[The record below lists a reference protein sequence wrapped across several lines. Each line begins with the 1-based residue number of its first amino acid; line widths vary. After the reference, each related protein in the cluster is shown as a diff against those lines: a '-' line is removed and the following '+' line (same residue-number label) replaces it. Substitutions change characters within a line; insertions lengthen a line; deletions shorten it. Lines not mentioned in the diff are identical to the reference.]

1 VLRVEERR
9 GRPSLLSKA
18 AVDKTTPE
26 IRYDIAPS
34 VPLIARDSF
43 VAETAGKI
51 EQLQATIRLMS
62 RDLGQLASKVA
73 ELQEKS
79 DQGQR
84 WHSFQQGEKRS
95 KESKLDELLRGSR
108 DLKSRLDK
116 IEQRSGGDYHAY
128 NSFEAV
134 SRKLAEFETF
144 REDAKRIERSMAL
157 RAWVLFGAVS
167 IAAVAI
173 VLANAL
179 VH

>member
-1 VLRVEERR
+1 M
-9 GRPSLLSKA
+9 
-18 AVDKTTPE
+18 
-26 IRYDIAPS
+26 
-34 VPLIARDSF
+34 
-43 VAETAGKI
+43 
-51 EQLQATIRLMS
+51 RLMS
-62 RDLGQLASKVA
+62 RDLGQLAAKSGRAAGEVRPGPA
-73 ELQEKS
+73 LAQLPARREAQQEA
-79 DQGQR
+79 
-84 WHSFQQGEKRS
+84 
-95 KESKLDELLRGSR
+95 KLDELLRGSR

-167 IAAVAI
+167 IAAVAV